1 MSILYHPSSKTFHLT
16 NGRLSYIF
24 QILRNGNLG
33 QLYFGKA
40 VRDREEFGHLL
51 ECNHR
56 PMTAYVYEGD
66 KRFSMDHIKREYP
79 TYGTGDFSAPAIELV
94 EPNGNR
100 VIDLQY
106 VSHTVT
112 ASKPA
117 LTGLPAT
124 YCEQD
129 NEAETLSILLRDP
142 VADVQVE
149 LLYTVFAG
157 YDALA
162 RSARIV
168 NTGGQPLHLT
178 RAMSLCLDLP
188 DCDYDFIHFSGA
200 WSRERQRKDRR
211 LEQGVQSVG
220 SVRGCSSH
228 NHNPFVILKRPTADE
243 DKGEAIG
250 FSLIYSGNFL
260 AQAEVDSWNTTR
272 VLMGIHP
279 FGFDWK
285 LEAGESFQAPEA
297 VIVYTADGL
306 NALSQTYHSLYRS
319 RLARGEWRDKP
330 RPILINNW

>member
-1 MSILYHPSSKTFHLT
+1 
-16 NGRLSYIF
+16 
-24 QILRNGNLG
+24 
-33 QLYFGKA
+33 
-40 VRDREEFGHLL
+40 
-51 ECNHR
+51 
-56 PMTAYVYEGD
+56 
-66 KRFSMDHIKREYP
+66 
-79 TYGTGDFSAPAIELV
+79 
-94 EPNGNR
+94 
-100 VIDLQY
+100 
-106 VSHTVT
+106 
-112 ASKPA
+112 
-117 LTGLPAT
+117 
-124 YCEQD
+124 

-272 VLMGIHP
+272 VLMGI
-279 FGFDWK
+279 
-285 LEAGESFQAPEA
+285 
-297 VIVYTADGL
+297 
-306 NALSQTYHSLYRS
+306 
-319 RLARGEWRDKP
+319 
-330 RPILINNW
+330 